1 MTRVEPS
8 PVCRLGSIEEEFDIN
23 EDTLLGE
30 GGFAKV
36 VIGKRKSDNIDMA
49 VKVMERSELKG
60 KKYLM
65 MCQEREILRFAKHPN
80 IVRLHKCVETEER
93 IYMIMEKMD
102 TDLYEYLKAKNTIS
116 ENDTSKI
123 IGSILKGVCYLHDNC
138 IVHRDVKPENILLKQ
153 SPDSGVLE
161 VRIADFG
168 IAKVIE
174 SHNVNAT
181 PIGTSYYMAPEVI
194 RGIQLLGLNPRK
206 TTRDELKYLDIW
218 STGVVTYICISA
230 APPFYGTLRT
240 SDDREFLLNKI
251 NSGIL
256 FPESKWGGVSDSAK
270 DFIATMLSV
279 DTSKRATAR
288 SALQHPFILDV
299 QSSAV
304 RSPASPRGK
313 LTRKEVKAHL
323 ESLIRTCDAS
333 LDPSGQDPASPRG
346 GETQSLAPP
355 TTATTTAT
363 TTELPKPSNPMKLR
377 RSRKPM

>member
-1 MTRVEPS
+1 MPVSEPS
-8 PVCRLGSIEEEFDIN
+8 PVCRMGSIEEEFDIDEN
-23 EDTLLGE
+23 SVLGE

-36 VIGKRKSDNIDMA
+36 VIGRQRSDNTEMA
-49 VKVMERSELKG
+49 VKVIERSQLKG
-60 KKYLM
+60 KRYLM
-65 MCQEREILRFAKHPN
+65 MCQEREILRFARHPN
-80 IVRLHKCVETEER
+80 IVRLHKCVETDEK

-102 TDLYEYLKAKNTIS
+102 TDLYEYLKMKNSLT
-116 ENDTSKI
+116 ENEASRI

-138 IVHRDVKPENILLKQ
+138 IVHRDVKPENVLLKKI
-153 SPDSGVLE
+153 PDSDIFE
-161 VRIADFG
+161 VRLADFG
-168 IAKVIE
+168 IAKILE
-174 SHNVNAT
+174 SYNVNAT

-218 STGVVTYICISA
+218 STGVVSYICFSA

-251 NSGIL
+251 DSGVL
-256 FPESKWGGVSDSAK
+256 FPDSKWSSVSDSAK
-270 DFIATMLSV
+270 DFVATMLSV

-288 SALQHPFILDV
+288 SALQHPFIMNA

-304 RSPASPRGK
+304 RVTSSSVAGK

-333 LDPSGQDPASPRG
+333 LDPSGQDDNIASPR
-346 GETQSLAPP
+346 QQQPDSSSASSD
-355 TTATTTAT
+355 
-363 TTELPKPSNPMKLR
+363 LPKPTNPMKLR